1 MNNKGNQK
9 HLTFEQRVD
18 IEKGLT
24 ENKNFA
30 EIGRMIGK
38 APSTV
43 SKEVRLHAHTK
54 ERPEAG
60 YTNSPC
66 IHRKTCKIV
75 CLCSEQ
81 CGTLICDVSMYVQ
94 ATKLL
99 NVKNSRNRLMSV
111 MVVVKRCIVLCQE
124 SFIHPS
130 MLMMSIVVSWLIAE
144 LESIRHLKAFKL

>member
-1 MNNKGNQK
+1 MNHKGNQK

-24 ENKNFA
+24 ENKSFA
-30 EIGRMIGK
+30 EYG
-38 APSTV
+38 
-43 SKEVRLHAHTK
+43 
-54 ERPEAG
+54 
-60 YTNSPC
+60 
-66 IHRKTCKIV
+66 
-75 CLCSEQ
+75 
-81 CGTLICDVSMYVQ
+81 Q

-99 NVKNSRNRLMSV
+99 NVKNSRNRRMSA
-111 MVVVKRCIVLCQE
+111 MVVVKRRIVLCQG